1 MQYRETARWDTR
13 KRAEEQVLG
22 LRTKIRGNQA
32 EAVCTEM
39 VAGEFLELKPDYS
52 KTQEANGISSQ
63 MKRNTFRHI
72 VVQLRPSKGDF
83 QNRRRE
89 RTDYHLGDKM
99 VSDFPAR
106 RVESVKSMERK
117 H

>member
-1 MQYRETARWDTR
+1 M
-13 KRAEEQVLG
+13 
-22 LRTKIRGNQA
+22 
-32 EAVCTEM
+32 
-39 VAGEFLELKPDYS
+39 
-52 KTQEANGISSQ
+52 
-63 MKRNTFRHI
+63 FRHI

-83 QNRRRE
+83 QNRRE